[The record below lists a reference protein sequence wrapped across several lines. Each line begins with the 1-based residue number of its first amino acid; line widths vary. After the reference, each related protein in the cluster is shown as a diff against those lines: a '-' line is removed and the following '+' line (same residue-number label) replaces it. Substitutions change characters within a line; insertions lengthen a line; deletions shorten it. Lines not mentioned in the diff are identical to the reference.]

1 MTQSRT
7 VTKVLGREMN
17 VLKFRGKTEVLIK
30 FKVKANILAK
40 NKLQN
45 LQNSTIKPSKQ
56 PIYPQ
61 NLQND

>member
-1 MTQSRT
+1 MTQSKT

-17 VLKFRGKTEVLIK
+17 FLKFRGKTEVLIK

>member
-17 VLKFRGKTEVLIK
+17 FLKFRGKTEVLIK

-45 LQNSTIKPSKQ
+45 LQNATIKPSKR
-56 PIYPQ
+56 
-61 NLQND
+61 LKDL